1 MFRKESEFHN
11 ENARNSLKRSA
22 FTDLIFYDI
31 ERLHVSGITFLQ
43 DGWYKGYKQREYFD
57 DKEYMKEDLWKEKL
71 DVGGHAMTPQIKLLN
86 LIRECDDRLTVDKEM
101 EQYLKV

>member
-1 MFRKESEFHN
+1 
-11 ENARNSLKRSA
+11 
-22 FTDLIFYDI
+22 
-31 ERLHVSGITFLQ
+31 
-43 DGWYKGYKQREYFD
+43 
-57 DKEYMKEDLWKEKL
+57 MKEDLWKDKL